1 MEKLNNKLLYFIINI
16 LFIMIMIIL
25 ALHWTS
31 PKEDYTQPKNTT
43 EGAIEMIHYAFGGH
57 YSESMVEQQIN
68 LLFTKYN
75 IEKTDENY
83 LKIGNELVNCR
94 KKSNGM
100 VHEMDI
106 IDDMI
111 LAIELDSTLLFS
123 NQFETSAHKFLR
135 YQK

>member
-1 MEKLNNKLLYFIINI
+1 MKKLNNKLTYFIINI
-16 LFIMIMIIL
+16 LFIIIMTIL

-31 PKEDYTQPKNTT
+31 PTEDYVQPKNTI
-43 EGAIEMIHYAFGGH
+43 EDAIEIIHYVFTGS
-57 YSESMVEQQIN
+57 YSESMVEKQIN

-100 VHEMDI
+100 IHEMDI
-106 IDDMI
+106 IDDML

-123 NQFETSAHKFLR
+123 HQFETTTLKFLR
-135 YQK
+135 YQR